1 MEQSYLRFSIEESVW
16 FKRGQEVSELISISL
31 DPMVTVEEYEQYVTI
46 RGVLE
51 LSGEYRMTEGGEGEA
66 YTDLGA
72 HRLIHYVET
81 REDGISELSH
91 RFPVDITIPKSR
103 IQSLDDVY
111 VTIDSFDYDIR
122 EQGQLV
128 LLADIAIGG
137 IYDSEVS
144 VLNVKEESNK
154 LESAYRN
161 EEQNEQAAND
171 EFSEE
176 EEALFDPFEV
186 VARKEEQEEQEEQ
199 TEQGQSETYKTT
211 PMQVELKG
219 RVEENK
225 QVENEEDNSYNNTE
239 TDVKATKRKENEL
252 YLTKIFAKEQHQEF
266 SRVKICIV
274 QQGDSLDKI
283 AERYDI
289 TVQQLLR
296 VNQLGQETD
305 IYEGQLLY
313 IPVPAG
319 SRT

>member
-1 MEQSYLRFSIEESVW
+1 LEQSYLRFSIEESVW
-16 FKRGQEVSELISISL
+16 FKKGQEVSELISISL
-31 DPMVTVEEYEQYVTI
+31 DPMVTVEEYDQYVTI

-51 LSGEYRMTEGGEGEA
+51 LSGEYRMTERGEGEA

-72 HRLIHYVET
+72 HRLIHHVET

-91 RFPVDITIPKSR
+91 RFPVDITIPKNR

-154 LESAYRN
+154 LESVYRN
-161 EEQNEQAAND
+161 EEQNEETAND
-171 EFSEE
+171 EFSDK

-186 VARKEEQEEQEEQ
+186 VARKEEQEEEQ
-199 TEQGQSETYKTT
+199 TEQEQSEAHETT

-225 QVENEEDNSYNNTE
+225 QVENEEDGSYNNAG
-239 TDVKATKRKENEL
+239 TDVKTTKRKENEL

-289 TVQQLLR
+289 SVQQLLR

-305 IYEGQLLY
+305 ICEGQLLY